1 MLRILVSAEEIY
13 HEETQ
18 EFTKVGGT
26 TLEMEHS
33 LLSLSKWESKFQKPF
48 LDQVEK
54 TSEEV
59 LAYIYMMILT
69 EDVSEDII
77 MQLSNE
83 NIQQIKDYIDSSQS
97 ATIFYDTQQRPGK
110 KETITSEL
118 VYYWLLSFN
127 IPFECESWHLNRLF
141 SLIRICGIKN
151 SSDNKMS
158 KKETAAY
165 NKALNEQRRAQLGT
179 SG

>member
-1 MLRILVSAEEIY
+1 
-13 HEETQ
+13 
-18 EFTKVGGT
+18 
-26 TLEMEHS
+26 
-33 LLSLSKWESKFQKPF
+33 
-48 LDQVEK
+48 
-54 TSEEV
+54 
-59 LAYIYMMILT
+59 
-69 EDVSEDII
+69 

-127 IPFECESWHLNRLF
+127 IPFECETWHLNRLF

>member
-1 MLRILVSAEEIY
+1 MLRILVSGEEIY
-13 HEETQ
+13 NEETQ
-18 EFTKVGGT
+18 EFTTINGT
-26 TLEMEHS
+26 MIEMEHS
-33 LLSLSKWESKFQKPF
+33 LLSLSKWEAKFQKPF
-48 LDQVEK
+48 LDQAEK

-59 LAYIYMMILT
+59 LNYIYMMILT
-69 EDVSEDII
+69 EDISEDILI
-77 MQLSNE
+77 HLSNE
-83 NIQQIKDYIDSSQS
+83 NIEQIKNYIDSSQS
-97 ATIFYDTQQRPGK
+97 ATTFYDTQQRPGK

-118 VYYWLLSFN
+118 VYYWMLSFN

-158 KKETAAY
+158 RKETAAY

>member
-13 HEETQ
+13 NEETQ